1 MRARWCYVVP
11 FLTLIFATLVIESAC
26 AQDANNPAK
35 FNLDVDDTTDTIIGD
50 AVNAG
55 DQLVAGSEKALENEA
70 QQDLQ
75 LLKVATP
82 TVVPP
87 TRTPTTEQEIEAEV
101 EALQRQ
107 ADEL

>member
-1 MRARWCYVVP
+1 
-11 FLTLIFATLVIESAC
+11 LTLILLTLAIESAC

-35 FNLDVDDTTDTIIGD
+35 FNRDVGDTTDTIIGD

-55 DQLVAGSEKALENEA
+55 DQLIAGSEKALENEA
-70 QQDLQ
+70 QRDIQP
-75 LLKVATP
+75 LKVSTP
-82 TVVPP
+82 TAVPP

>member
-11 FLTLIFATLVIESAC
+11 FLTLILATLVIESAC

-35 FNLDVDDTTDTIIGD
+35 FNLDVGDTTDTIIGD

-70 QQDLQ
+70 QRDVQP
-75 LLKVATP
+75 LKAAAP
-82 TVVPP
+82 TVAPSS
-87 TRTPTTEQEIEAEV
+87 RTPTTDQEIEAEV
-101 EALQRQ
+101 EGLQRQ